1 MQDETQDGQLNPSFY
16 EDFDDTENFY
26 ALSNREHLLFGD
38 RSPLNHQKVRLIA
51 KNETQVYWMMILG
64 ASVVSE
70 SQQQQYFVEQQI
82 PKNMPNFMFE
92 SKLRM
97 LKNEQEFFHKIKGC
111 GFDDFV
117 FVSEGII
124 NDDNFDDIW
133 SIYKIEGD
141 SDYY

>member
-1 MQDETQDGQLNPSFY
+1 
-16 EDFDDTENFY
+16 
-26 ALSNREHLLFGD
+26 
-38 RSPLNHQKVRLIA
+38 
-51 KNETQVYWMMILG
+51 
-64 ASVVSE
+64 
-70 SQQQQYFVEQQI
+70 
-82 PKNMPNFMFE
+82 MPNFMFE